1 MFGEL
6 LDDNLESN
14 CREVVQICA
23 HGYTQFLVWGLC
35 KSEHGRE
42 GSENRVAANPLDAYI
57 GYPRRFPIRGK
68 CTGGMRMQAAMSK
81 MQGIRK
87 VRRPPRVVSK
97 LPGGCREP
105 RLLLVG

>member
-6 LDDNLESN
+6 LDDDLDSN
-14 CREVVQICA
+14 CREVVQICE

-42 GSENRVAANPLDAYI
+42 GSENGVAAKSARCVHWLPAAVPNTRKMHRGDA
-57 GYPRRFPIRGK
+57 
-68 CTGGMRMQAAMSK
+68 GGDEQ

-87 VRRPPRVVSK
+87 VRRPPRLVSK